1 MKIQSLNGAWQMLPK
16 IYEDSIYMEEY
27 QLRNSYPVQIPGS
40 VLSCL
45 IEEKAIEN
53 PYFGQNEY
61 TVRELFWQD
70 FWFERDFYIEES
82 LWKEE
87 QIELVCYG
95 LDTLAE
101 IYINGKFVKKT
112 ANMHR
117 TWRIPVKEFLQ
128 AGENHIQIRFLSTLR
143 YMEEYQGDENKKISV
158 EACGAIKGNQ
168 YIRKAHS
175 MFGWDWGAQLP
186 DAGIFRD
193 IQLEAYS
200 QVRLAEVRY
209 TQNHE
214 DVSISSDGG
223 KVQGL
228 VKLEV
233 EPMLE
238 YSNKAD
244 SCTSKVE
251 VILYAPNGTEIEKKQ
266 CDNLQKTCFEIAEPK
281 LWWPNGLGTQPLYQ
295 VETRL
300 YIEEMLVEIHIDRI
314 GLRTFTVSRDKDM
327 WGEEFAFMVNGIK
340 FFAMGADYIPED
352 CVYSWIT
359 KERLEYLVRSAIKA
373 NYNCIRIWG
382 GGYYPS
388 DTFYDL
394 CDENGLIVWQDLM
407 YACNVYDVTEEF
419 EENIIAETLD
429 NVKRLRHHAS
439 LGLWCGNN
447 ELESAWAYWGEYQTQ
462 SPYLRAD
469 YIRQFEH
476 ILPKALKSVDSST
489 FFWPSSPSS
498 GGCFDEP
505 GDENRG
511 DVHYWDVWH
520 GQKPFSDYQK
530 HFFRFC
536 SEFGFQ
542 SFPSWKTVYSYTNP
556 EDRNIFSQVMESHQ
570 KNDAANGKMLYYLSE
585 NFRYP
590 KDFESLLYATQILQ
604 AVAIKSG
611 VEHWRRNRGR
621 CMGAI
626 YWQMNDNW
634 PVASWA
640 SIDYY
645 GRWKALHYMA
655 KNFYNPMAGSLVRI
669 ADEDTG
675 FRNGGEHFSGAAAYV
690 QNESFQPIKVQVTL
704 NLKTFDFQVID
715 SVTEIIVVEPF
726 AAKKAVEVDYSK
738 FIKRQPRIL
747 TAPKEKRVQAIYDK
761 KDIFVEAVFV
771 YEDGRT
777 QIESETLL
785 PYKYVELPGVKIETL
800 VEETTEEYRIILQ
813 SNSYAP
819 FVELDFA
826 EADVVFEDNYFNLTS
841 AEKRE
846 IVLKKEDI
854 VRGSFSSAEDV
865 KAQLQ
870 IRTIRDT
877 YL

>member
-1 MKIQSLNGAWQMLPK
+1 MNIQSLNGTWKMIPK
-16 IYEDSIYMEEY
+16 IYEDSAYMKDY
-27 QLRNSYPVQIPGS
+27 QLQDSYPVQVPGS

-45 IEEKAIEN
+45 IEEKAIDD
-53 PYFGQNEY
+53 PYFRQNEY
-61 TVRELFWQD
+61 AIRELFWQD
-70 FWFERDFYIEES
+70 FWFEREFEIEEAF
-82 LWKEE
+82 LEEE
-87 QIELVCYG
+87 QVELVCYG

-101 IYINGKFVKKT
+101 IYINGQFVKKT

-117 TWRIPVKEFLQ
+117 TWRIPAKEYLHT
-128 AGENHIQIRFLSTLR
+128 GENHIQIRFLSTLR
-143 YMEEYQGDENKKISV
+143 YIEDYPEAENKKITV

-200 QVRLAEVRY
+200 QARLEEVRY
-209 TQNHE
+209 AQNHE
-214 DVSISSDGG
+214 AVSISSNG
-223 KVQGL
+223 KSVQGS
-228 VKLEV
+228 VTLEV
-233 EPMLE
+233 EPVLA
-238 YSNKAD
+238 YCDKVDNSF
-244 SCTSKVE
+244 CKVE
-251 VILYAPNGTEIEKKQ
+251 VILYAPNGSVIEKKQ
-266 CDNLQKTCFEIAEPK
+266 CAEPQKVSFEITEPK
-281 LWWPNGLGTQPLYQ
+281 LWWPNGLGEQPLYQ
-295 VETRL
+295 VETIL
-300 YIEEMLVEIHIDRI
+300 YIEETRSETHVDRI
-314 GLRTFTVSRDKDM
+314 GLRTFTVSRDKDQ
-327 WGEEFAFMVNGIK
+327 WGEEFAFMVNGVK

-352 CVYSWIT
+352 CIYSWIT
-359 KERLEYLVRSAIKA
+359 KERLEYLIRSSVKA
-373 NYNCIRIWG
+373 NYNCLRVWG

-388 DTFYDL
+388 DAFYDL
-394 CDENGLIVWQDLM
+394 CDEYGLVVWQDLM

-419 EENIIAETLD
+419 EETIIAETID

-447 ELESAWAYWGEYQTQ
+447 EIESAWAYWGEYQTQ

-476 ILPKALKSVDSST
+476 ILPKALKSADNNT

-498 GGCFDEP
+498 GGCFDAP

-511 DVHYWDVWH
+511 DTHYWDVWH

-530 HFFRFC
+530 YFFRFC

-570 KNDAANGKMLYYLSE
+570 KNDSANGKMLYYISE

-590 KDFESLLYATQILQ
+590 KDFDSLLYTTQILQ

-626 YWQMNDNW
+626 YWQINDNW

-655 KNFYNPMAGSLVRI
+655 KNFFKPVAGSLVRI
-669 ADEDTG
+669 ADEDTA

-690 QNESFQPIKVQVTL
+690 QNESFCPMKVDVTL

-715 SVTEIIVVEPF
+715 SVTESITVEPF
-726 AAKKAVEVDYSK
+726 SAKKAVEVDYSK
-738 FIKRQPRIL
+738 RIKRQPRIL
-747 TAPKEKRVQAIYDK
+747 TAPMEKRVGALYEK

-771 YEDGRT
+771 YEDGSV
-777 QIESETLL
+777 QIESDTLI
-785 PYKYVELPGVKIETL
+785 PYKHVDLPNVKVEAQ
-800 VEETTEEYRIILQ
+800 VEETTEGYQILVQ
-813 SNSYAP
+813 SDSYAP

-826 EADVVFEDNYFNLTS
+826 DADVIFEDNYFNLTS
-841 AEKRE
+841 AEKKE
-846 IVLKKEDI
+846 IVLHKEDI
-854 VRGSFSSAEDV
+854 IKGTFSGAEDV
-865 KAQLQ
+865 KKRLC

-877 YL
+877 Y

>member
-1 MKIQSLNGAWQMLPK
+1 MNIQSLNGTWQMLPK
-16 IYEDSIYMEEY
+16 IYEDSSYMQDF
-27 QLRNSYPVQIPGS
+27 QLKDSYPVQVPGS

-45 IEEKAIEN
+45 IEEKAIDD
-53 PYFGQNEY
+53 PYFRQNEY
-61 TVRELFWQD
+61 AIRELFWQD
-70 FWFERDFYIEES
+70 YCFERDFIVDEA
-82 LWKEE
+82 LLAQE
-87 QIELVCYG
+87 QVELVCYG

-101 IYINGKFVKKT
+101 IYLNGQFVKKT

-117 TWRIPVKEFLQ
+117 TWRIPVKDYLQ
-128 AGENHIQIRFLSTLR
+128 AGENHIQIRFSSTLR
-143 YMEEYQGDENKKISV
+143 YIENYQADEKKKITIETS
-158 EACGAIKGNQ
+158 GAILGNQ

-200 QVRLAEVRY
+200 QARLAEVRY
-209 TQNHE
+209 VQNHE
-214 DVSISSDGG
+214 DIRISSDG
-223 KVQGL
+223 KTVQGS

-233 EPMLE
+233 EPILE
-238 YSNKAD
+238 YCGTFAGKE
-244 SCTSKVE
+244 E
-251 VILYAPNGTEIEKKQ
+251 VILSAPDGTVIEKKQ
-266 CDNLQKTCFEIAEPK
+266 CTDSQKVCFEIAEPK
-281 LWWPNGLGTQPLYQ
+281 LWWPNGLGEHPLYQ
-295 VETRL
+295 VEIRL
-300 YIEEMLVEIHIDRI
+300 YIEEKLVETRVDRI
-314 GLRTFTVSRDKDM
+314 GLRTFTVSCDKDQ
-327 WGEEFAFMVNGIK
+327 WGEEFAFMVNGVK

-359 KERLEYLVRSAIKA
+359 KERLEYLIRSSVKA
-373 NYNCIRIWG
+373 NYNCLRVWG

-394 CDENGLIVWQDLM
+394 CDEYGLVVWQDLM

-419 EENIIAETLD
+419 EENIIAETID

-447 ELESAWAYWGEYQTQ
+447 ELESAWMYWSDYQTQ
-462 SPYLRAD
+462 TPYLRAD

-476 ILPKALKSVDSST
+476 ILPKALKSADDKT

-511 DVHYWDVWH
+511 DTHYWDVWH

-530 HFFRFC
+530 YFFRFC

-570 KNDAANGKMLYYLSE
+570 KNDSANGKMLYYISE
-585 NFRYP
+585 NFHYP
-590 KDFESLLYATQILQ
+590 KDFESLLYTTQILQ

-626 YWQMNDNW
+626 YWQINDNW

-655 KNFYNPMAGSLVRI
+655 KNFFMPVAGSLVRI
-669 ADEDTG
+669 ADKDTG
-675 FRNGGEHFSGAAAYV
+675 ARNGGEHFSGVSAYV
-690 QNESFQPIKVQVTL
+690 QNESFQPVKVQVTL
-704 NLKTFDFQVID
+704 NMKTFDFQVID
-715 SVTEIIVVEPF
+715 SVTESIVVEPF
-726 AAKKAVEVDYSK
+726 SAKKAIEVDYAK
-738 FIKRQPRIL
+738 LIKRQPRIL
-747 TAPKEKRVQAIYDK
+747 TAPAEKRVGSLYDK
-761 KDIFVEAVFV
+761 KDIFVEAIFA
-771 YEDGRT
+771 YEDGRI
-777 QIESETLL
+777 QIESETLV
-785 PYKYVELPGVKIETL
+785 PYKHVELPKVNVKAQ
-800 VEETTEEYRIILQ
+800 VEETVESYKIVLQ
-813 SNSYAP
+813 SDSYAP

-826 EADVVFEDNYFNLTS
+826 DADVIFEDNYFNLTS
-841 AEKRE
+841 VEKKE

-854 VRGSFSSAEDV
+854 VKGSFTDAEDV
-865 KAQLQ
+865 KKRLQ

-877 YL
+877 Y